1 MNDLKTIIIQAK
13 TQIIQNELLK
23 CEFLLNKAIK
33 LYPNSPELFYYR
45 SYIYRKNTKYEEALI
60 DLETAY
66 KSITPNNIL
75 EPDIRRQI
83 SLTYNEMGMSL
94 FQKKRFSECL
104 TIFSEALKFKEN
116 DWGILINR
124 GDAHE
129 KLHDYKEA
137 LKDYEKALGEAGTKV
152 EITVRLAHL
161 NFLMGLEHFNKKQY
175 EQAIEYFN
183 KTIQFRKDFSNY
195 FLIRGK
201 CFYELNQL
209 ANALKDFTA
218 ALDFD
223 EKNEEAK
230 NFLNLIKKNS
240 FQHMKNEISRD

>member
-1 MNDLKTIIIQAK
+1 MNDLKAIIIQAK
-13 TQIIQNELLK
+13 TLIIQNELLK
-23 CEFLLNKAIK
+23 CELLLNKAIK

-66 KSITPNNIL
+66 KSIPPNSVL
-75 EPDIRRQI
+75 EPDIRKQI
-83 SLTYNEMGMSL
+83 ALSYNEMGMNL

-124 GDAHE
+124 GDSYE
-129 KLHDYKEA
+129 KLHDYKGA
-137 LKDYEKALGEAGTKV
+137 LNDYEKALSEAGNKI
-152 EITVRLAHL
+152 EITVRVAHL
-161 NFLMGLEHFNKKQY
+161 NFLMGLEYFNKKQY
-175 EQAIEYFN
+175 LQAIEYFN
-183 KTIQFRKDFSNY
+183 KAVEFRGDFSHY

-201 CFYELNQL
+201 SFYELNQL
-209 ANALKDFTA
+209 ASALKDFTA
-218 ALDFD
+218 ALDLN

-230 NFLNLIKKNS
+230 NFLKLIKKNS
-240 FQHMKNEISRD
+240 FQHMKNEILRE